1 MNSLRPASTFHALKR
16 SLIAALCVGCVG
28 CMATAA
34 HAQAVPAPPG
44 EVIAHSRAATR
55 VYLGSPSLAVLPNG
69 DYVASF
75 DTFGAASAQ
84 NEVSVFTSHD
94 KGTTWSKLGD
104 VPDQYWSS
112 LFVLNG
118 ALYLMGTN
126 RSMGTPTIRRSE
138 DGGETWTTPVDASTG
153 LLPYAGRYIT
163 GPVPVLVDRGRVWRA
178 YESVEDGDL
187 RALVLSAPVDRDLL
201 DARNWRVSA
210 HLPSD
215 KRWLDG
221 KFQSWEEGNV
231 VGRQGAAPAVMLRVN
246 TANGPEKAALVATG
260 NDGRTLSFDP
270 ARDFVDLPGAGK
282 KFTIRFDPQ
291 SKQYWT
297 ITNAVP
303 KRAGRMNLERM
314 RNTLVLLSSPDLR
327 QWTAR
332 RVVLQHADTKRHG
345 FQYVDW
351 QFDGSDLVAVLR
363 VAFDDPEGG
372 AASQHD
378 SNFITFLRVRR
389 FRQDAASG
397 ALTQSLQ

>member
-1 MNSLRPASTFHALKR
+1 MTPHRHAPTLRALKR
-16 SLIAALCVGCVG
+16 SLIAALC
-28 CMATAA
+28 MACAPMAA
-34 HAQAVPAPPG
+34 HAEAVPAPPG
-44 EVIAHSRAATR
+44 AVIAHSPAATR

-84 NEVSVFTSHD
+84 NRVFVFTSHD
-94 KGTTWSKLGD
+94 KGATWSRLGD

-126 RSMGTPTIRRSE
+126 RSMGTPSIRRSD
-138 DGGETWTTPVDASTG
+138 DGGASWTTPVDAATG
-153 LLPYAGRYIT
+153 QLPYPGRFIT

-178 YESVEDGDL
+178 YESVEGDDL
-187 RALVLSAPVDRDLL
+187 RALVMSAPVDRDLL
-201 DARNWRVSA
+201 DARNWRVSTP
-210 HLPSD
+210 LPSD
-215 KRWLDG
+215 KRWLEG
-221 KFQSWEEGNV
+221 NFQSWEEGNV
-231 VGRQGAAPAVMLRVN
+231 VAKPGAAPAVMLRVN
-246 TANGPEKAALVATG
+246 TANGPEKAALVTTSD
-260 NDGRTLSFDP
+260 DGRTLSFDP

-291 SKQYWT
+291 SNQYWT

-303 KRAGRMNLERM
+303 KGIGRMNLERV

-327 QWTAR
+327 QWAAR
-332 RVVLQHADTKRHG
+332 RVLLQHADTKRHG

-372 AASQHD
+372 AANQHD

-389 FRQDAASG
+389 FRQDASSS

>member
-1 MNSLRPASTFHALKR
+1 MTSFPYPPSLVAVKR
-16 SLIAALCVGCVG
+16 SILAVLCACCTV
-28 CMATAA
+28 TASNA
-34 HAQAVPAPPG
+34 EPVPAPPG
-44 EVIAHSRAATR
+44 QVVAHSRAATR

-69 DYVASF
+69 DYVATF
-75 DTFGAASAQ
+75 DTFGAAASQ
-84 NEVSVFTSHD
+84 NHVSVFTSHD
-94 KGTTWSKLGD
+94 KGATWSRLGD

-126 RSMGTPTIRRSE
+126 RSMGTPSIRRSD
-138 DGGETWTTPVDASTG
+138 DGGATWTTPVDAATG
-153 LLPYAGRYIT
+153 MLPYPGRYIT

-187 RALVLSAPVDRDLL
+187 RALVMSAPADRDLL
-201 DARNWRVSA
+201 DARNWRASV
-210 HLPSD
+210 HLASD

-221 KFQSWEEGNV
+221 TFESWEEGNV
-231 VGRQGAAPAVMLRVN
+231 VGRPGAAPAVMLRVN

-260 NDGRTLSFDP
+260 GDGRTLSFDP
-270 ARDFVDLPGAGK
+270 AHDFVDLPGAGK
-282 KFTIRFDPQ
+282 KFTIRFDPR

-303 KRAGRMNLERM
+303 KSVGSTNLERV
-314 RNTLVLLSSPDLR
+314 RNTLVLLSSADLR

-332 RVVLQHADTKRHG
+332 RILLQHADAKRHG

-351 QFDGSDLVAVLR
+351 QFDGDDLIAVLR

-378 SNFITFLRVRR
+378 SNFITFLRVPR
-389 FRQDAASG
+389 FRQDAASR

>member
-1 MNSLRPASTFHALKR
+1 M
-16 SLIAALCVGCVG
+16 
-28 CMATAA
+28 AA
-34 HAQAVPAPPG
+34 HAQVVPAPPG
-44 EVIAHSRAATR
+44 EVIAHSRAAAR

-84 NEVSVFTSHD
+84 NRVSVFTSHD
-94 KGTTWSKLGD
+94 KGTSWSRLGD

-126 RSMGTPTIRRSE
+126 RSMGTPSIRRSD
-138 DGGETWTTPVDASTG
+138 DGGATWTTPVDAATG
-153 LLPYAGRYIT
+153 LLPYAGRFIT
-163 GPVPVLVDRGRVWRA
+163 GPVPVLIDRGRVWRA
-178 YESVEDGDL
+178 YERVEGGDL

-210 HLPSD
+210 PLPSD

-221 KFQSWEEGNV
+221 KFESWEEGNV
-231 VGRQGAAPAVMLRVN
+231 VGRPGAAPAVMLRVN
-246 TANGPEKAALVATG
+246 TANGPEKAALAAT
-260 NDGRTLSFDP
+260 NDDGRTLSFDP

-303 KRAGRMNLERM
+303 KSVGRMNLERV

-327 QWTAR
+327 QWAAR
-332 RVVLQHADTKRHG
+332 RVLLQHPDTKRHG

-378 SNFITFLRVRR
+378 SNFVTFLRVRR
-389 FRQDAASG
+389 FRQDAASS

>member
-1 MNSLRPASTFHALKR
+1 MTSPRPAPPLHAIKR
-16 SLIAALCVGCVG
+16 LLIASLCASCT
-28 CMATAA
+28 ATAA
-34 HAQAVPAPPG
+34 PAQPVPAPPG
-44 EVIAHSRAATR
+44 DVIAHSRAATR

-75 DTFGAASAQ
+75 DTFGAGAVQ
-84 NEVSVFTSHD
+84 NRVSVFTSHD
-94 KGTTWSKLGD
+94 KGATWSRLGD

-112 LFVLNG
+112 LFVENG

-126 RSMGTPTIRRSE
+126 RSMGTPSIRRSD
-138 DGGETWTTPVDASTG
+138 DGGASWTTPVDESTG
-153 LLPYAGRYIT
+153 LFAYPGRFIT
-163 GPVPVLVDRGRVWRA
+163 GPVPVLVSRGRVWRA

-187 RALVLSAPVDRDLL
+187 RALVMSAPVDRDLL
-201 DARNWRVSA
+201 DTRNWRASA

-221 KFQSWEEGNV
+221 RFQSWEEGNAV
-231 VGRQGAAPAVMLRVN
+231 DRQDAPPAVMLRVN

-260 NDGRTLSFDP
+260 DDGRTLSFDP
-270 ARDFVDLPGAGK
+270 ARDFVDLPGGGK
-282 KFTIRFDPQ
+282 KFTIRFDPA
-291 SKQYWT
+291 SRQYWT

-303 KRAGRMNLERM
+303 KTVGRMNLERM

-332 RVVLQHADTKRHG
+332 RVLLRHADAKRHG

-351 QFDGSDLVAVLR
+351 QFDGSDIIAVLR
-363 VAFDDPEGG
+363 VAFDDPDGG

-389 FRQDAASG
+389 FRQDASSN

>member
-1 MNSLRPASTFHALKR
+1 MTSLRHPSALSAMKQ
-16 SLIAALCVGCVG
+16 SLVAALCSFCV
-28 CMATAA
+28 TASIA
-34 HAQAVPAPPG
+34 EPVPAPPG
-44 EVIAHSRAATR
+44 QVISHSRAATR
-55 VYLGSPSLAVLPNG
+55 VYLGSPSLAILPNG
-69 DYVASF
+69 DYVATF
-75 DTFGAASAQ
+75 DTFGAAASQ
-84 NEVSVFTSHD
+84 NRVSVFTSHD
-94 KGTTWSKLGD
+94 KGATWSRLGD
-104 VPDQYWSS
+104 VPNQYWSS

-126 RSMGTPTIRRSE
+126 RSMGTPSIRRSD
-138 DGGETWTTPVDASTG
+138 DGGASWTTPVDASTG
-153 LLPYAGRYIT
+153 LLPYPGRYIT

-178 YESVEDGDL
+178 YESVENGDL
-187 RALVLSAPVDRDLL
+187 RALVMSAPANRDLL

-221 KFQSWEEGNV
+221 KFESWEEGNV
-231 VGRQGAAPAVMLRVN
+231 VGRQDGPPAVMLRVN
-246 TANGPEKAALVATG
+246 TENGPEKAALVAT
-260 NDGRTLSFDP
+260 DEEGRTLAFDP

-303 KRAGRMNLERM
+303 KSVGLTNLERV
-314 RNTLVLLSSPDLR
+314 RNTLVLLSSADLR

-332 RVVLQHADTKRHG
+332 RILLQHADTKRHG

-351 QFDGSDLVAVLR
+351 QFDGNDIVAVLR

-372 AASQHD
+372 ASSQHD

-389 FRQDAASG
+389 FRQDAASN
-397 ALTQSLQ
+397 ALTRSLQ

>member
-1 MNSLRPASTFHALKR
+1 MTSLRHPSTFRTLKR
-16 SLIAALCVGCVG
+16 SLIAALCMTC
-28 CMATAA
+28 ATTAA
-34 HAQAVPAPPG
+34 NADAVPVPPG
-44 EVIAHSRAATR
+44 EVIAHSPAATR
-55 VYLGSPSLAVLPNG
+55 VYLGSPSLALLPNG

-75 DTFGAASAQ
+75 DTFGAAAAP
-84 NEVSVFTSHD
+84 NRVSVFTSHD
-94 KGTTWSKLGD
+94 KGATWSRLAD
-104 VPDQYWSS
+104 VRDQYWSS

-126 RSMGTPTIRRSE
+126 RSMGTPSIRRSD
-138 DGGETWTTPVDASTG
+138 DGGASWTTPVDASTG
-153 LLPYAGRYIT
+153 RLPYPGRFIT

-178 YESVEDGDL
+178 YESVDGGDL
-187 RALVLSAPVDRDLL
+187 RAMVLSAPVDRDLL
-201 DARNWRVSA
+201 DARNWRMSA

-231 VGRQGAAPAVMLRVN
+231 VGRPGAAPVVMLRVN
-246 TANGPEKAALVATG
+246 TANGPEQAALVTTSA
-260 NDGRTLSFDP
+260 DGRTLSFDP
-270 ARDFVDLPGAGK
+270 MRDFVDLPGAGK

-303 KRAGRMNLERM
+303 KNVGPMNLERV

-327 QWTAR
+327 QWAAR
-332 RVVLQHADTKRHG
+332 RILLQHADATRHG

-389 FRQDAASG
+389 FRENAASH
-397 ALTQSLQ
+397 ALTQGLQ

>member
-1 MNSLRPASTFHALKR
+1 MTCAAMVANAAS
-16 SLIAALCVGCVG
+16 
-28 CMATAA
+28 
-34 HAQAVPAPPG
+34 VPAPPG
-44 EVIAHSRAATR
+44 EVIAHSPAATR
-55 VYLGSPSLAVLPNG
+55 VYLGSPSLALLPNG

-75 DTFGAASAQ
+75 DTFGAAAAQ
-84 NEVSVFTSHD
+84 NRVSVFASHD
-94 KGTTWSKLGD
+94 KGATWSRLAG

-126 RSMGTPTIRRSE
+126 RSMGTPSIRRSD
-138 DGGETWTTPVDASTG
+138 DGGASWTTPVDASTG
-153 LLPYAGRYIT
+153 LLPYPGRFIT

-178 YESVEDGDL
+178 YESVDGGDL
-187 RALVLSAPVDRDLL
+187 RATVLSAPVDRDLL
-201 DARNWRVSA
+201 DARNWRMSA
-210 HLPSD
+210 HLSSD

-221 KFQSWEEGNV
+221 TFQSWEEGNV
-231 VGRQGAAPAVMLRVN
+231 VGRQGAAPVVMLRVN
-246 TANGPEKAALVATG
+246 TANGPEKAALVTTSD
-260 NDGRTLSFDP
+260 DGRTLSFDP
-270 ARDFVDLPGAGK
+270 TRDFVDLPGAGK

-303 KRAGRMNLERM
+303 KSVGPANLERV

-327 QWTAR
+327 RWTAR
-332 RVVLQHADTKRHG
+332 RILLQHADKKRHG

-389 FRQDAASG
+389 FRDNAAST
-397 ALTQSLQ
+397 ALTQELQ

>member
-1 MNSLRPASTFHALKR
+1 MTSLRHASTFRTLKR
-16 SLIAALCVGCVG
+16 LLIAALCMTCA
-28 CMATAA
+28 MTAA
-34 HAQAVPAPPG
+34 NADSVPAPPG
-44 EVIAHSRAATR
+44 EVIAHSPAATR
-55 VYLGSPSLAVLPNG
+55 VYLGSPSLALLPNG

-75 DTFGAASAQ
+75 DTFGAAAAQ
-84 NEVSVFTSHD
+84 NRVSVFASHD
-94 KGTTWSKLGD
+94 KGATWSRLAD

-126 RSMGTPTIRRSE
+126 RSMGTPSIRRSD
-138 DGGETWTTPVDASTG
+138 DGGASWTTPIDASTG
-153 LLPYAGRYIT
+153 LLPYSGRFIT

-178 YESVEDGDL
+178 YESVDGGDL
-187 RALVLSAPVDRDLL
+187 RATVLSAPVDRDLL
-201 DARNWRVSA
+201 DARNWRMSA

-221 KFQSWEEGNV
+221 TFQSWEEGNV
-231 VGRQGAAPAVMLRVN
+231 VGRQGAAPVVMLRVN
-246 TANGPEKAALVATG
+246 TENGPEKAALVTTSD
-260 NDGRTLSFDP
+260 DGRTLSFDP
-270 ARDFVDLPGAGK
+270 TRDFVDLPGAGK

-303 KRAGRMNLERM
+303 KSVGPMNLERV

-327 QWTAR
+327 RWTAR
-332 RVVLQHADTKRHG
+332 RILLQHADKKRHG

-389 FRQDAASG
+389 FRDNATST
-397 ALTQSLQ
+397 ALTQELQ

>member
-1 MNSLRPASTFHALKR
+1 MTSIRAASTWRAAKQA
-16 SLIAALCVGCVG
+16 LIAALCVNYAV
-28 CMATAA
+28 MAA
-34 HAQAVPAPPG
+34 HAAPVPAPPG
-44 EVIAHSRAATR
+44 EVIAHSPAATR

-75 DTFGAASAQ
+75 DTFGPAAPQ
-84 NEVSVFTSHD
+84 DRVSVFRSRD
-94 KGTTWSKLGD
+94 KGLTWSRLGD

-118 ALYLMGTN
+118 ALYLMGTS
-126 RSMGTPTIRRSE
+126 RAMGTPSIRRS
-138 DGGETWTTPVDASTG
+138 DNGGASWTTPADASTG
-153 LLPYAGRYIT
+153 LLSRAGRFIT
-163 GPVPVLVDRGRVWRA
+163 GPVPVLVDHGRVWRA

-187 RALVLSAPVDRDLL
+187 RALVMSAPLDRDLL

-221 KFQSWEEGNV
+221 KFLSWEEGNM
-231 VGRQGAAPAVMLRVN
+231 VGRQHDTPVVMLRVN
-246 TANGPEKAALVATG
+246 TANGREKAALVATR
-260 NDGRTLSFDP
+260 DEGRTLSFDP

-291 SKQYWT
+291 SKRYWT

-303 KRAGRMNLERM
+303 DSAGRVNLERI

-327 QWTAR
+327 QWTAHR
-332 RVVLQHADTKRHG
+332 LLLQHEDMKRHG
-345 FQYVDW
+345 FQYADW
-351 QFDGSDLVAVLR
+351 QFDGSDIIAVLR
-363 VAFDDPEGG
+363 VAFDDQEGG

-378 SNFITFLRVRR
+378 SNFITFLRVRQ
-389 FRQDAASG
+389 FRQNTDSQ
-397 ALTQSLQ
+397 ALTQNLQ